1 MNVML
6 SLILC
11 LILSGCAAFT
21 QLVATSSPPP
31 SSASEVLQ
39 FYNDAQAL
47 APTELRQLYAQ
58 EQARLTQADAPE
70 GPLRLAILLTI
81 QGTPF
86 HDNGHAAELLRAYT
100 QQARHDADLRALA
113 SLLLST
119 LSEAQRQVTRYR
131 ETKVALND
139 VIKEKSQL
147 EHRYEW
153 AQNRLAHAQNER
165 SQHEKHYQQV
175 NEALRQEKQTV
186 ENLRQQ
192 IEQLKTIEKMLNERK
207 VKKTPAT

>member
-21 QLVATSSPPP
+21 QLVATSAPPP
-31 SSASEVLQ
+31 SSASETLQ
-39 FYNDAQAL
+39 FYNDAKAL
-47 APTELRQLYAQ
+47 TPTALRQLYAQ
-58 EQARLTQADAPE
+58 EQARLTQADAPA
-70 GPLRLAILLTI
+70 GPIRLALLLTI

-86 HDNGHAAELLRAYT
+86 HDNSRAAELLRAYT
-100 QQARHDADLRALA
+100 QQTHHDADLRALA

-119 LSEAQRQVTRYR
+119 LSEAQRQVTRYQK
-131 ETKVALND
+131 TKLALD
-139 VIKEKSQL
+139 GVIKEKTQI

-153 AQNRLAHAQNER
+153 TKNRLAHAQNER
-165 SQHEKHYQQV
+165 SQHEKHYEQV

-186 ENLRQQ
+186 ENLREQ